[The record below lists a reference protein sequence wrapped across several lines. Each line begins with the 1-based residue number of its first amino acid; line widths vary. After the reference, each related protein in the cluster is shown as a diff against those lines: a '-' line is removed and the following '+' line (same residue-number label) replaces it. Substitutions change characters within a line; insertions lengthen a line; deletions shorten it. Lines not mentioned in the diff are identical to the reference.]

1 MFFKR
6 KEKIDTSSLRD
17 VFDSQKKALIKK
29 AYAAMLKMDLK
40 NFDNN
45 MESLWRSFSEKS
57 AGLEIEVKG
66 NIPLLLVAQ
75 QGNLQNRI
83 KAINGRTELDFSKIK
98 ENTRTGPEQFY
109 VILDVEDGE
118 KMVARSAK
126 ESLKKFGKENRFA
139 LNLDE
144 SISLLTYYPEILEDH
159 YLITAGSFYNKEK
172 EYLPLLWLLDE
183 DHNPEL
189 HYAWFDI
196 AHGSYGAASYAI

>member
-29 AYAAMLKMDLK
+29 AYPAMLKMDLK

-45 MESLWRSFSEKS
+45 LESLWRSFSEKS

-98 ENTRTGPEQFY
+98 ENTR
-109 VILDVEDGE
+109 
-118 KMVARSAK
+118 
-126 ESLKKFGKENRFA
+126 
-139 LNLDE
+139 
-144 SISLLTYYPEILEDH
+144 
-159 YLITAGSFYNKEK
+159 ITVKQ
-172 EYLPLLWLLDE
+172 
-183 DHNPEL
+183 
-189 HYAWFDI
+189 I
-196 AHGSYGAASYAI
+196 